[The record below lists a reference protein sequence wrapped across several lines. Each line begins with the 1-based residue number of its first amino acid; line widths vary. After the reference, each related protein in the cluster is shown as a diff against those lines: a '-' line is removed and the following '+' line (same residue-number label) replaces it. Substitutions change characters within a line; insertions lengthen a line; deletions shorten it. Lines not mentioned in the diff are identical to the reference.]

1 MQWTDES
8 GGAYGEDPYGGVGY
22 AYDYGYGYGYEYS
35 GSYEHCDSATT
46 DTATRSCDPGLAQW
60 TYPTGNAYAG
70 GTASYATGTHLYA
83 TGPGPATVR
92 DAPHGDVLT
101 VPPPELDTP
110 GPPVPGLGT
119 PKCESV
125 RPVFVD
131 SSGRRQRRVLR
142 AARLL
147 VIPAGGYIALL
158 ISTVVG
164 GPSLSAPFVPQPNS
178 AHPTAPRVT
187 APDASPGTGHS
198 AGGVS
203 PTAVQKKS
211 RPTGAQK
218 TSGSTDR
225 STASA
230 TLAATPAPTAAP
242 TAIASPTSTPTA
254 APTSK
259 HASRPTT
266 SKGRAIGSSHN
277 PVK

>member
-22 AYDYGYGYGYEYS
+22 AYDYGYEYS
-35 GSYEHCDSATT
+35 GSYEHRGSATT
-46 DTATRSCDPGLAQW
+46 DTATRSWDPELAQW

-70 GTASYATGTHLYA
+70 GTVSYATGTHLHA
-83 TGPGPATVR
+83 TGAGPATAR

-101 VPPPELDTP
+101 VPPPELDMP
-110 GPPVPGLGT
+110 GPSVPGLGT
-119 PKCESV
+119 PKRESV

-164 GPSLSAPFVPQPNS
+164 GPSLSAPFVPQPDS
-178 AHPTAPRVT
+178 AHPTTPRVT
-187 APDASPGTGHS
+187 ASDASPGTGHS

-203 PTAVQKKS
+203 PTAVQKNS

-218 TSGSTDR
+218 PSGSTDR

-230 TLAATPAPTAAP
+230 TLAATPAPTAARA
-242 TAIASPTSTPTA
+242 AIASPTSAPTA

-259 HASRPTT
+259 HASKPASRPTT

>member
-1 MQWTDES
+1 MQGTDES
-8 GGAYGEDPYGGVGY
+8 GGAYGEDPYGGIEY
-22 AYDYGYGYGYEYS
+22 AYDHEYC
-35 GSYEHCDSATT
+35 GSATT
-46 DTATRSCDPGLAQW
+46 DTSTRSWDPELAQW
-60 TYPTGNAYAG
+60 TYPTVNAYAG

-83 TGPGPATVR
+83 TGPGPATAW

-119 PKCESV
+119 PKRESV

-158 ISTVVG
+158 ISTVLG

-178 AHPTAPRVT
+178 AHPTTPRVT

-203 PTAVQKKS
+203 PTGVQKNS
-211 RPTGAQK
+211 RHTGAHK

-242 TAIASPTSTPTA
+242 TAIASPTSAPTA

-259 HASRPTT
+259 PASKPASRPTT
-266 SKGRAIGSSHN
+266 SKGRAIGSSHK

>member
-22 AYDYGYGYGYEYS
+22 AYDNGYS
-35 GSYEHCDSATT
+35 GSYEHCGSATT
-46 DTATRSCDPGLAQW
+46 DTATRSWDPELAQW

-70 GTASYATGTHLYA
+70 GTASYATG
-83 TGPGPATVR
+83 PGPATAR

-110 GPPVPGLGT
+110 SPPVPGLGT
-119 PKCESV
+119 PKRESV

-131 SSGRRQRRVLR
+131 SSGRRQHRVLR

-164 GPSLSAPFVPQPNS
+164 GPSLSAPFVPQPDS
-178 AHPTAPRVT
+178 AHPTTPRVT

-203 PTAVQKKS
+203 PTAVQKNS

-230 TLAATPAPTAAP
+230 TLAATHAPTAAR
-242 TAIASPTSTPTA
+242 TAIASPTSARTA

-259 HASRPTT
+259 PGSRPTT

>member
-8 GGAYGEDPYGGVGY
+8 GGAYGEGPYGGVGY
-22 AYDYGYGYGYEYS
+22 AHDYGYE
-35 GSYEHCDSATT
+35 CATT
-46 DTATRSCDPGLAQW
+46 DAATRSWDPQLAQW
-60 TYPTGNAYAG
+60 SYPTGNAYVG
-70 GTASYATGTHLYA
+70 ETASYATGTHLHA
-83 TGPGPATVR
+83 AGPGPATMAW

-110 GPPVPGLGT
+110 GLPVPGPDT
-119 PKCESV
+119 PKRESV

-164 GPSLSAPFVPQPNS
+164 GPSLSAPFVPQTGS
-178 AHPTAPRVT
+178 THPATPRAT

-198 AGGVS
+198 AGSVG
-203 PTAVQKKS
+203 PTAAQKNS

-218 TSGSTDR
+218 TSGSTDQ
-225 STASA
+225 STGSA
-230 TLAATPAPTAAP
+230 AAPAPTAAAHRHRVSDLGP
-242 TAIASPTSTPTA
+242 DRRPHLQARLQAHHLRGPRDRLVPQASEVIQGP
-254 APTSK
+254 
-259 HASRPTT
+259 
-266 SKGRAIGSSHN
+266 
-277 PVK
+277 

>member
-22 AYDYGYGYGYEYS
+22 AYDYGYEYS
-35 GSYEHCDSATT
+35 GSATT
-46 DTATRSCDPGLAQW
+46 DTATRSWDPQLAQW

-70 GTASYATGTHLYA
+70 ETASYATGTHLHA
-83 TGPGPATVR
+83 AGPGPATAW

-110 GPPVPGLGT
+110 GLPVPGPDT
-119 PKCESV
+119 PESESV

-147 VIPAGGYIALL
+147 VIPAGGYVALL
-158 ISTVVG
+158 VSTVLG
-164 GPSLSAPFVPQPNS
+164 GPSLSAPFVPQTGS
-178 AHPTAPRVT
+178 AHPATPRVT

-198 AGGVS
+198 AGSMG
-203 PTAVQKKS
+203 PTAAQKNS
-211 RPTGAQK
+211 RPTAAQK

-225 STASA
+225 STGSA
-230 TLAATPAPTAAP
+230 AAPAPTAAP

-259 HASRPTT
+259 PASRPTASKSASRPTT
-266 SKGRAIGSSHN
+266 SKGRAIGSSHK